1 MAGKAPLLLAS
12 VLFAVGAVGLLL
24 TSAERAEW
32 GPFEAHRQAPPAPS
46 EVLVYNANLQFV
58 DPAQLEGLLA
68 VPTAAA
74 APREPE
80 RFVLAAET
88 PEPEPTPTPIPPLW
102 VFGIS
107 SDDGGVSAAAVT
119 PTPPP
124 IRIVNVAGGADEET
138 ATPEAEPTDEATP
151 EPSPEG
157 TPVANEPSPEP
168 PEATETPSPEPT
180 GN

>member
-32 GPFEAHRQAPPAPS
+32 GPFEAQRQAPPAPS

-58 DPAQLEGLLA
+58 DPAELEGLLV

-124 IRIVNVAGGADEET
+124 IRIVNVAGGDDEET
-138 ATPEAEPTDEATP
+138 PTPDAETAEEPTAEPT
-151 EPSPEG
+151 PEG
-157 TPVANEPSPEP
+157 APVPNEPSPEA
-168 PEATETPSPEPT
+168 PETTEPPSPEPSD
-180 GN
+180 N